1 MIFLSKPFILAY
13 HARLIEVF
21 GGSLGVRDT
30 GLLESALAA
39 PESTFD
45 GVYLHTDLWEM
56 AAAYAY
62 HLIKNH
68 PFVDGNKRIAA
79 VVMGTFLDVN
89 GAPLRVDEVELYE
102 TMIALA
108 SGGIGKA
115 ELAVWLRERAPPT
128 DY

>member
-1 MIFLSKPFILAY
+1 MIFLSKRSILAY

-21 GGSLGVRDT
+21 GGSPGVRDT

-45 GVYLHTDLWEM
+45 GVNLHADLWDM
-56 AAAYAY
+56 AAAYAF
-62 HLIKNH
+62 HLIKNP

-79 VVMGTFLDVN
+79 VAMGTFLDVN

-108 SGGIGKA
+108 SNGIGKA
-115 ELAVWLRERAPPT
+115 ELAAWLRVRAPRRES
-128 DY
+128 